1 MYGKKSILG
10 IVFVLATMLM
20 SNIAIA
26 SVVVPTDI
34 YEWVQ
39 ASPRIS
45 YYFNKQEMKYPAKD
59 DGTTNTDVLEVPILE
74 QYDWIETQDVI
85 EKRRWNNEDVS
96 NFNDLWGSE
105 SIVRIDLKARTATYV
120 QQSYLDSNW
129 NQIAQITSNRIDKID
144 EMTDKNLDK
153 IFYNKIIEYANIHKQ
168 EILDRHSNKKD
179 DGNLGAAASVKVE
192 TPHKTAKQKVQE
204 LLKAYEKK

>member
-74 QYDWIETQDVI
+74 QYDWIEIQDVI

-129 NQIAQITSNRIDKID
+129 NQIAQIASNRVDKID
-144 EMTDKNLDK
+144 EMTDKNLDN
-153 IFYNKIIEYANIHKQ
+153 IFYNKIIEYANEHKQ
-168 EILDRHSNKKD
+168 EIIERHGLKIDTDDKSLVKD
-179 DGNLGAAASVKVE
+179 QSS
-192 TPHKTAKQKVQE
+192 HKTAKQKIQE
-204 LLKAYEKK
+204 ILKTYEKK